1 MRENTLDV
9 RDIIADD
16 EALQAGILPSLQEYN
31 LEQFITVDLPGCEH
45 QVSIVYRFSYY
56 RV

>member
-31 LEQFITVDLPGCEH
+31 LGQFITVDLPGCEH
-45 QVSIVYRFSYY
+45 QVIMVYCFSYY

>member
-45 QVSIVYRFSYY
+45 QVSIVCRFSYY